1 MRAGMEPRKTPPEY
15 FLEIF
20 ADTANV
26 RDVLKGELSYAIY
39 RSLCSLPMP
48 PSFRFVI
55 PSVSLTCPTYP
66 GVLHLIFFHRYFPS
80 VRSLELDVLDMT
92 LSSIDDADLDTLIQS
107 RVGALVQQLSSAAE
121 PSGKR
126 SDGKNGGG
134 GGVRGRIAVEFYEK
148 KRSRSKHWFGGL
160 AGAGEEEVCWEIW
173 TLDVTIAT
181 PKTESGEY
189 S

>member
-1 MRAGMEPRKTPPEY
+1 
-15 FLEIF
+15 
-20 ADTANV
+20 
-26 RDVLKGELSYAIY
+26 
-39 RSLCSLPMP
+39 
-48 PSFRFVI
+48 
-55 PSVSLTCPTYP
+55 
-66 GVLHLIFFHRYFPS
+66 
-80 VRSLELDVLDMT
+80 MT

-189 S
+189 LNLLLFSTYAVMSSILKCA